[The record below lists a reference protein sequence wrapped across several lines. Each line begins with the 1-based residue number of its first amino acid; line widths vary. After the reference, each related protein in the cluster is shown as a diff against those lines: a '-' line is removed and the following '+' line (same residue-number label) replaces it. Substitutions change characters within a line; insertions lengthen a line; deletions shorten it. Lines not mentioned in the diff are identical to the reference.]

1 MMFKASLTFKVPA
14 VAAIFLV
21 VASIFISQQVLSR
34 LQDIQS
40 SHLET
45 LAGVHLD
52 GLAASLMDAV
62 LREDI
67 WEVFAILDRTRQG
80 KEGLRALETTVV
92 NQDGQVI
99 AATDPKR
106 VASGAALP
114 AEYAPIDRDASL
126 FLIDETEARAFARR
140 DILYNDQKIGSV
152 YSKLDIAPLI
162 RERRHVLW
170 TLILSNAVL
179 TLLMLAAV
187 WISVR
192 RMLRPVGVLAA
203 HLEESA
209 EASISPISKEEVD
222 KAGVEFQ
229 RLYAA
234 FNSMALGLAEREE
247 LVRKLAEEE
256 RLASLGR
263 LASGMAHEI
272 NNPLGGLFNALDTL
286 KHHGDRAEVRARA
299 TNLIDRGLRGIRDIV
314 KSALMTWRADK
325 DGRLL
330 EPHDIDDLRILA
342 SPELNRNELEL
353 VWSVGLDRAINLPA
367 SSIRQIL
374 LNLFLNACQ
383 VSERG
388 GRVEV
393 AIREEGDFL
402 TIGVEDSGL
411 GMPEFAVRILTSDSA
426 APSPLATG
434 HGLGLWMTRR
444 LIDELGGSAA
454 VSSNE
459 KGGSRVYVVIPV
471 PVGGMERNAA

>member
-1 MMFKASLTFKVPA
+1 MTFRASLTFKVPA

-21 VASIFISQQVLSR
+21 SVSIFISQQVLSR

-45 LAGVHLD
+45 LAGVYLD
-52 GLAASLMDAV
+52 GLAASLTDAV
-62 LREDI
+62 LREDV
-67 WEVFAILDRTRQG
+67 WEVFAILDRSRRG

-92 NQDGQVI
+92 DQAGQVI
-99 AATDPKR
+99 AATEPKR
-106 VASGAALP
+106 VRSGAPLP
-114 AEYAPIDRDASL
+114 MEYAPVDRGGSR

-140 DILYNDQKIGSV
+140 DILYNDRKIGAV

-162 RERRHVLW
+162 QERRHVLW
-170 TLILSNAVL
+170 TLILSNTIL
-179 TLLMLAAV
+179 TLVMLAAV
-187 WISVR
+187 WVSVR
-192 RMLRPVGVLAA
+192 RMLRPVGILAA
-203 HLEESA
+203 HLEDSTRV
-209 EASISPISKEEVD
+209 SIKPISKEEVA

-229 RLYAA
+229 RLYSA

-286 KHHGDRAEVRARA
+286 KHHGDRPDVRARA
-299 TNLIDRGLRGIRDIV
+299 TNLIERGLRGIRDIV
-314 KSALMTWRADK
+314 RSALMTWRADR

-330 EPHDIDDLRILA
+330 EPQDIDDLRILA
-342 SPELNRNELEL
+342 SPELNRNGLTL
-353 VWSVGLDRAINLPA
+353 LWSVELDRAINVPA

-388 GRVEV
+388 GRVAV
-393 AIREEGDFL
+393 AVREEGDFL
-402 TIGVEDSGL
+402 MIDVVDGGV
-411 GMPEFAVRILTSDSA
+411 GMPDFAVGILTSDSS

-444 LIDELGGSAA
+444 LIDELGGSARI
-454 VSSNE
+454 SRNE
-459 KGGSRVYVVIPV
+459 GGGSRVHVAIPV
-471 PVGGMERNAA
+471 PGGGTERNAA